1 MPFGEELVGQVQ
13 VLAVYHLVDDAP
25 LGGLVFLGSHRTSSS
40 LKKRAGERHVSGCRD
55 AAHRSDGILR
65 LRLAHYM
72 KLTRKE
78 PKHMATL
85 QELLDLEGVVVAG
98 EFDFE
103 GRMLDYEAKMDMPEE
118 MAQMAAQFCA
128 AVSVMLN
135 TMASSFAD
143 RSGMNWV
150 PQHGWAYSG
159 GEWTACIGDGG
170 KRGVFVETSKADFN
184 RLFGALGEDR

>member
-1 MPFGEELVGQVQ
+1 
-13 VLAVYHLVDDAP
+13 
-25 LGGLVFLGSHRTSSS
+25 
-40 LKKRAGERHVSGCRD
+40 
-55 AAHRSDGILR
+55 
-65 LRLAHYM
+65 
-72 KLTRKE
+72 
-78 PKHMATL
+78 MATL

-103 GRMLDYEAKMDMPEE
+103 GRMLDYEAKIDMSEE
-118 MAQMAAQFCA
+118 MAQMTAQFCA

-135 TMASSFAD
+135 TLASSFAD

-170 KRGVFVETSKADFN
+170 RRGVLVETSKADFN
-184 RLFGALGEDR
+184 RLFEALGDER